1 MMANLKF
8 LNSIVLLFISCIS
21 LIGCAPPEPQLELK
35 LENQPVGQVFSFAEY
50 CEEKYDSIYLIQP
63 YDDEEEIYSLP
74 YKMSQ
79 RLRDKCSYTM
89 ADTYVRILFINKG
102 TVKAYSEI
110 GYLKAYFSTN
120 GLVDDGPIF
129 SFDQR
134 FIMDKDRKVHM
145 HNE

>member
-1 MMANLKF
+1 MGYLKF
-8 LNSIVLLFISCIS
+8 LNSLVLFISCMS
-21 LIGCAPPEPQLELK
+21 FIGCAPPEPQIEFK
-35 LENQPVGQVFSFAEY
+35 IKNQPVEQVFSFADY

-120 GLVDDGPIF
+120 ALVDDGPIF
-129 SFDQR
+129 PFDQR
-134 FIMDKDRKVHM
+134 FIMDKDRKVYLYSK
-145 HNE
+145 

>member
-1 MMANLKF
+1 MPNLKF
-8 LNSIVLLFISCIS
+8 LNSIILLFISCVS
-21 LIGCAPPEPQLELK
+21 LIGCTPAEPQLELK

-102 TVKAYSEI
+102 IVKAYSEI
-110 GYLKAYFSTN
+110 GCTDAYFPSN
-120 GLVDDGPIF
+120 DVFENKRLLPFNQLCIL
-129 SFDQR
+129 
-134 FIMDKDRKVHM
+134 DKDRNVHLYS
-145 HNE
+145 E

>member
-1 MMANLKF
+1 MANLKF
-8 LNSIVLLFISCIS
+8 LNSIVLFIVSCIS

-35 LENQPVGQVFSFAEY
+35 LENQPVEQVFSFADY
-50 CEEKYDSIYLIQP
+50 CEEKYDSIYLIHP

-102 TVKAYSEI
+102 IVKAYSEI
-110 GYLKAYFSTN
+110 GCTDVYFPSN
-120 GLVDDGPIF
+120 KFFANKNLLPFNQLLIL
-129 SFDQR
+129 
-134 FIMDKDRKVHM
+134 DKDRKVHLYS
-145 HNE
+145 E

>member
-1 MMANLKF
+1 MGYLKF
-8 LNSIVLLFISCIS
+8 LNSLVLFISCMS
-21 LIGCAPPEPQLELK
+21 LIGCAPPEPQIEFK
-35 LENQPVGQVFSFAEY
+35 IKNQPVEQVFSFAEY

-120 GLVDDGPIF
+120 GLVDNGPIF
-129 SFDQR
+129 PFDQR
-134 FIMDKDRKVHM
+134 FIMDKNRKVYLYSK
-145 HNE
+145 

>member
-1 MMANLKF
+1 MANLKF
-8 LNSIVLLFISCIS
+8 LNSIILLFISCVS
-21 LIGCAPPEPQLELK
+21 LIGCSPPELQLELK
-35 LENQPVGQVFSFAEY
+35 LENQPVEQVFSFADY

-129 SFDQR
+129 PFDQR
-134 FIMDKDRKVHM
+134 FIMDKNRKVYLYSK
-145 HNE
+145 

>member
-1 MMANLKF
+1 MANLKF
-8 LNSIVLLFISCIS
+8 LNSIVLFIVSCIS

-35 LENQPVGQVFSFAEY
+35 LENQPVEQVFSFADY
-50 CEEKYDSIYLIQP
+50 CEEKYDSIYLIHP
-63 YDDEEEIYSLP
+63 YDDEDEIYALP

-79 RLRDKCSYTM
+79 RLRDKCSFTM
-89 ADTYVRILFINKG
+89 DDTFVRVLFIEKG

-134 FIMDKDRKVHM
+134 FIMDKDRKVHLYS
-145 HNE
+145 E